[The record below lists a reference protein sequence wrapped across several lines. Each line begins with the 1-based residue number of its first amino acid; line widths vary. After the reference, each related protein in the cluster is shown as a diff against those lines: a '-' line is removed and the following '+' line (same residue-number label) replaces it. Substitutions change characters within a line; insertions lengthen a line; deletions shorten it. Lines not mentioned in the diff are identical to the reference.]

1 MSAWE
6 KAAAVLAKSGAAPY
20 ALSSARE
27 HTVTPTT
34 PRPRILVVEDQ
45 EDVRRMLATALEIE
59 GYTVDEATN
68 AAEGLRCLE
77 EHRYRLVL
85 SDYAMPG
92 GTGTWMLHEASTR
105 GLMHDAVALIVTAH
119 PDVRDLAD
127 VEVLTKPLD
136 LDRFLEQVRRIL
148 MSHDGGMA
156 QANGAGAAPGPGSG
170 PAGQNLRASRH
181 RVELV
186 LYISSSSPPSLQ
198 ARRNLESA
206 LQHFDRTQVAFSV
219 CDLSHDPLAGDA
231 DRIAFTPT
239 LVRRY
244 PEPKMWVLG
253 NLKDVEVVADLLRAS
268 GVDASE

>member
-6 KAAAVLAKSGAAPY
+6 KAAAMLAKAGDAPY
-20 ALSSARE
+20 PPSSRHE
-27 HTVTPTT
+27 HTVA
-34 PRPRILVVEDQ
+34 RPSTAGARILVVEDQ

-59 GYTVDEATN
+59 GYLVDEATS
-68 AAEGLRCLE
+68 AIEGLKYLE
-77 EHRYRLVL
+77 EKRYRLVL

-105 GLMHDAVALIVTAH
+105 GLMDGTVALIVTAH
-119 PDVRDLAD
+119 PDVRDVAD

-148 MSHDGGMA
+148 VSSD
-156 QANGAGAAPGPGSG
+156 GAAPQSNESPGGPV

-186 LYISSSSPPSLQ
+186 LYISSSSAPSLQ
-198 ARRNLESA
+198 ARRNLEAA
-206 LQHFDRTQVAFSV
+206 LQRFDRAQVAFSV
-219 CDLSHDPLAGDA
+219 CDLGQDPFAGDA

-244 PEPKMWVLG
+244 PEPKMWILG

-268 GVDASE
+268 GVDAGE